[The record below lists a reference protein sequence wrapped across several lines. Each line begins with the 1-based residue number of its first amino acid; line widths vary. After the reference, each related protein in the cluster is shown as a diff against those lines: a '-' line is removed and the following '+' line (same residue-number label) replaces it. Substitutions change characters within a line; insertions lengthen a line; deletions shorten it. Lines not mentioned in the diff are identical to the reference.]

1 MPSIT
6 LPDGS
11 QRHYPHAITVARIAA
26 DVGPGLAKAA
36 LAARVDGRLVDTTFL
51 IEKDTSLGLI
61 TDRDPEGLEILRHSC
76 AHLLAM
82 AVKQC
87 FPSAQV
93 TIGPTIEDG
102 FYYDF
107 AFERPFTPDDLC
119 LIEARMRELAAA
131 RLPVSRRELPR
142 EAAIAHFEGLGEH
155 YKAELVRAIPEGET
169 LSLYRQGDFEDL
181 CRGPHVPD
189 TGRLK
194 AFKLAKVAGAYWRGD
209 ARNAMLQR
217 IYGTCWPDAKA
228 LDAYLTCLEEAT
240 RRDHRRLGAQ
250 LDLFHFDDCAPGSV
264 FWHAAGWT
272 LFQQLI
278 AYMRARQDE
287 ADYIEINTPDVMDRS
302 LWETSGHWANYP
314 DAMFTTT
321 TEDERVFALKPMNCP
336 GAVSLFAQGIKSYRD
351 LPLRMAEFG
360 KVHRYE
366 PSGALHGLLRVRH
379 FTQDDAHI
387 FCTPAQ
393 MQDECAATIG
403 LVFDIYR
410 DFGFDDVAVKLS
422 TRPATRIGTDET
434 WDTLEGALSGALD
447 RMGIAYRINPGE
459 GAFYGPKLEFVLRDA
474 IGRDW
479 QCGTLQVDLNLP
491 ERFDIHYIDEH
502 GKRQRPVMLHRAL
515 FGSLERFTG
524 ILIEH
529 FGGHFPL
536 WLAPRQA
543 MVLTITDSQADY
555 ARVVHKALRQA
566 GIRAGIDLRNEKVGY
581 KIREHT
587 LLKVPYLL
595 IVGDREKADGK
606 VALRNCAG
614 KDLGKLGLDEALAQ
628 LRHETCVRS
637 AISTQQGLNP
647 RP

>member
-1 MPSIT
+1 MPCIT

-11 QRHYPHAITVARIAA
+11 QRTFAHPPTVADVAA
-26 DVGPGLAKAA
+26 AIGPGLARAT
-36 LAARVDGRLVDTTFL
+36 LAGCVDDRPVDTAFRIDRDARL
-51 IEKDTSLGLI
+51 SLI
-61 TDRDPEGLEILRHSC
+61 TPDSPEGLAILRHSC

-82 AVKQC
+82 AVKQL
-87 FPSAQV
+87 FPGAQV
-93 TIGPTIEDG
+93 TIGPVIEEG
-102 FYYDF
+102 FFYDF
-107 AFERPFTPDDLC
+107 AFERPFTPDDLS
-119 LIEARMRELAAA
+119 LIEARMHELAAA
-131 RLPVSRRELPR
+131 DLPVTRRELPR
-142 EAAIAHFEGLGEH
+142 DEAIAHFEQQGEH
-155 YKAELVRAIPEGET
+155 YKAELIHAIPEGEP

-181 CRGPHVPD
+181 CRGPHVPS

-194 AFKLAKVAGAYWRGD
+194 AFKLTKVAGAYWRGD
-209 ARNAMLQR
+209 ATKAMLQR
-217 IYGTCWPDAKA
+217 IYGTCWPDARA
-228 LDAYLTCLEEAT
+228 LAAYLTRLEEAGK
-240 RRDHRRLGAQ
+240 RDHRKLGAQ
-250 LDLFHFDDCAPGSV
+250 LDLFHFDDSAPGSV
-264 FWHAAGWT
+264 FWHPRGWT

-287 ADYIEINTPDVMDRS
+287 ADYVEVNTPDVMDRG
-302 LWETSGHWANYP
+302 LWETSGHWFNYR

-393 MQDECAATIG
+393 MQDECARSIA
-403 LVFDIYR
+403 LVFAIYR
-410 DFGFDDVAVKLS
+410 DFGFDEVAVKLS
-422 TRPATRIGTDET
+422 TRPARRIGDDAT
-434 WDTLEGALSGALD
+434 WDALENSLSGALD
-447 RMGIAYRINPGE
+447 RMGIAYRVNPGE
-459 GAFYGPKLEFVLRDA
+459 GAFYGPKLEFVLHDA

-491 ERFDIHYIDEH
+491 ERFDIHYVDE
-502 GKRQRPVMLHRAL
+502 KDQRQRPVMLHRAL

-529 FGGHFPL
+529 YSGLFPL

-543 MVLTITDSQADY
+543 VVLNISEAQGDY
-555 ARVVHKALRQA
+555 AQQLARALKQA
-566 GIRAGIDLRNEKVGY
+566 GIRAAADLRNEKIGY

-587 LLKVPYLL
+587 LQKVPYLL
-595 IVGDREKADGK
+595 IVGEREMTEGC
-606 VALRNCAG
+606 VTLRTQG
-614 KDLGKLGLDEALAQ
+614 GEDLGRLPLDSVMARLREEA
-628 LRHETCVRS
+628 
-637 AISTQQGLNP
+637 
-647 RP
+647 RPPCGSMPC